1 MKKLDSNKSDLD
13 NGKTRQRIGEGKTF
27 VRSRRKRRRVRKMF
41 GENRTHFGVFN
52 NGDLDKKCCN
62 FTWKQLLESLVANR
76 IDGIG
81 PDRKFVR
88 LQGLPFVSFDWRFDL
103 RFGAEQ
109 DGTK

>member
-52 NGDLDKKCCN
+52 NGDLDKKKLQLYVEAIIGESGG
-62 FTWKQLLESLVANR
+62 KQN
-76 IDGIG
+76 
-81 PDRKFVR
+81 
-88 LQGLPFVSFDWRFDL
+88 
-103 RFGAEQ
+103 
-109 DGTK
+109 

>member
-1 MKKLDSNKSDLD
+1 MEKTELILGFSIMVILTKKS
-13 NGKTRQRIGEGKTF
+13 
-27 VRSRRKRRRVRKMF
+27 
-41 GENRTHFGVFN
+41 
-52 NGDLDKKCCN
+52 CN

-103 RFGAEQ
+103 RFGAEK

>member
-52 NGDLDKKCCN
+52 NGDLGKKSCN

>member
-1 MKKLDSNKSDLD
+1 MMKKLDSNQSDLD
-13 NGKTRQRIGEGKTF
+13 NGKARQRIGEGNTF
-27 VRSRRKRRRVRKMF
+27 GRPRRRRRRKMMVKT
-41 GENRTHFGVFN
+41 ELI
-52 NGDLDKKCCN
+52 LDFSIMVILTKKSCN

>member
-1 MKKLDSNKSDLD
+1 ME
-13 NGKTRQRIGEGKTF
+13 RQDKEGKTF
-27 VRSRRKRRRVRKMF
+27 GQSRRRRRRKMF
-41 GENRTHFGVFN
+41 GENRTHFGFFN
-52 NGDLDKKCCN
+52 NGDLDKKSCN

-81 PDRKFVR
+81 PDRKFAR

-103 RFGAEQ
+103 RFGAEK

>member
-52 NGDLDKKCCN
+52 NGDLDKKKLQLYVEAIIGESGG
-62 FTWKQLLESLVANR
+62 KQ
-76 IDGIG
+76 I
-81 PDRKFVR
+81 
-88 LQGLPFVSFDWRFDL
+88 
-103 RFGAEQ
+103 
-109 DGTK
+109 